1 MRLLITG
8 SSGQLGTTLQHLL
21 AKHYEVICTTRSQN
35 TFNTFNLNI
44 TNKIMLK
51 EVLDATKP
59 DLIINLAAMTNVD
72 LCERDPSAAK
82 RVNLLGVENIC
93 NLFDGKII
101 QISSDYVF
109 DGKTGPYSEDDNTNP
124 IPPDRLIIFPRTP
137 EISSSDYKKG

>member
-8 SSGQLGTTLQHLL
+8 SSGQLGTTLQDLL
-21 AKHYEVICTTRSQN
+21 AKYYEIVNTTRHLNNS
-35 TFNTFNLNI
+35 NTFNLDI

-82 RVNLLGVENIC
+82 SVNL
-93 NLFDGKII
+93 
-101 QISSDYVF
+101 
-109 DGKTGPYSEDDNTNP
+109 
-124 IPPDRLIIFPRTP
+124 
-137 EISSSDYKKG
+137 